1 MTEPRTDREPER
13 EPAARRADPHAEAIR
28 YPENHIVAIV
38 DTPEAAAAAVEAL
51 TSGGFLESEVTL
63 ACGARA
69 ADRLQASSGRSGLI
83 GHVIQIAD
91 HLGLRTEELEIRHQY
106 EEALRDGRFLLAVLA
121 PTEERKDRAAQILRD
136 HGAHFITFKGRFTI
150 EQLAP

>member
-1 MTEPRTDREPER
+1 MTEPRSDREPAR
-13 EPAARRADPHAEAIR
+13 EPAARRADPHAGAVR
-28 YPENHIVAIV
+28 YPENHVVAIV
-38 DTPEAAAAAVEAL
+38 DTPEAAAAAVETL

-69 ADRLQASSGRSGLI
+69 ADRLRASSGRSGLL

-91 HLGLRTEELEIRHQY
+91 HLGVRTEELETRHQY
-106 EEALRDGRFLLAVLA
+106 EEALRDGRFVLTVLA

-136 HGAHFITFKGRFTI
+136 YGAHFINFKGRFTI